1 MSPYVFVIATLVAII
16 PILIIFK
23 ISIERI
29 KEDQSI
35 AQKAQI
41 QFMVGAA
48 LSEII
53 PIIIIVY
60 AFTNKAFVQSIE
72 ELYIPGII
80 ILLAMGISSFFILL
94 QRFVDV
100 DQDIKLIV
108 NQFTFLS
115 LAMTASLP
123 VVSIVGLFLMMP

>member
-1 MSPYVFVIATLVAII
+1 MSPYVFVIATVLALI

-23 ISIERI
+23 VSIERI
-29 KEDQSI
+29 KEDNKI
-35 AQKAQI
+35 AQKAQLH
-41 QFMVGAA
+41 FMIGAA

-53 PIIIIVY
+53 PIIIIIYGFNNLTAVE
-60 AFTNKAFVQSIE
+60 SID
-72 ELYIPGII
+72 ELYVPGII

-94 QRFVDV
+94 QRIVDV
-100 DQDIKLIV
+100 NQDIKAIV

-123 VVSIVGLFLMMP
+123 IISMISLVLMMP